1 MKKFLAIAMAAVL
14 SLSLAACGGASSS
27 TASSAAASSS
37 EAASTGASSEAA
49 SASTAAYDYSSYTGE
64 TIEAIKAKG
73 KLVVGTEA
81 QYAPF
86 EFKDMNANFV
96 GCDIWLAQQVADAL
110 GVELEVMD
118 MAFDGIIPAVKS
130 NQVDIGIAAFTVD
143 EERAKEID
151 FTDMYQKDEQMLIVK
166 KGNEE
171 VYTTKESLAGQQV
184 GAQRGTTQSKLIQS
198 ALPDSKKDEQ
208 MLIVK
213 KGNEEVYTTKE
224 SLAGQQVGAQRGT
237 TQSKLIQSALPD
249 SKLFELDKWPAL
261 AMEVA
266 NGNIAAIVVDGAVGE
281 GLVANNPG
289 IAQANFTFSQEE
301 ANFGK
306 AAVLAKG
313 KEDLKELVNAVIAN
327 VTADGSFQ
335 AAYDEAVELSQSM
348 GI

>member
-14 SLSLAACGGASSS
+14 SLSLAACGGAASS
-27 TASSAAASSS
+27 TASSAASS

-49 SASTAAYDYSSYTGE
+49 SASTTAYDYSSYTGE
-64 TIEAIKAKG
+64 TIDAIKAAG

-86 EFKDMNANFV
+86 EFKDLDANFV
-96 GCDIWLAQQVADAL
+96 GCDMWLAQQIADAL

-184 GAQRGTTQSKLIQS
+184 GAQRGTIQSKLIQS
-198 ALPDSKKDEQ
+198 ALPDS
-208 MLIVK
+208 
-213 KGNEEVYTTKE
+213 T
-224 SLAGQQVGAQRGT
+224 
-237 TQSKLIQSALPD
+237 
-249 SKLFELDKWPAL
+249 LFELDKWPTL

-281 GLVANNPG
+281 SLIATNDG
-289 IAQANFTFSQEE
+289 IAQANFTFSAEE

-306 AAVLAKG
+306 AAVVAKG
-313 KEDLKELVNAVIAN
+313 KDDLKELVNAVIAN
-327 VTADGSFQ
+327 VTSDGSFD
-335 AAYDEAVELSQSM
+335 AAYDEAVALSESM
-348 GI
+348 GV

>member
-27 TASSAAASSS
+27 TASSAAASS
-37 EAASTGASSEAA
+37 EAASTAASSEAA
-49 SASTAAYDYSSYTGE
+49 SASATAYDYSSYTGE
-64 TIEAIKAKG
+64 TIDAIKAAG

-86 EFKDMNANFV
+86 EFKDLDANFV
-96 GCDIWLAQQVADAL
+96 GCDIWLAQQIADAL

-184 GAQRGTTQSKLIQS
+184 GAQRGTIQSKLIQS
-198 ALPDSKKDEQ
+198 ALPDS
-208 MLIVK
+208 
-213 KGNEEVYTTKE
+213 T
-224 SLAGQQVGAQRGT
+224 
-237 TQSKLIQSALPD
+237 
-249 SKLFELDKWPAL
+249 LFELDKWPTL

-266 NGNIAAIVVDGAVGE
+266 NGNIAAIVVDGAVGND
-281 GLVANNPG
+281 LINSNDA
-289 IAQANFTFSQEE
+289 IAQANFTFSEEE
-301 ANFGK
+301 ATFGK
-306 AAVLAKG
+306 AAVIAKG
-313 KEDLKELVNAVIAN
+313 KDDLKELVNAVIAN
-327 VTADGSFQ
+327 VTSDGSFD
-335 AAYDEAVELSQSM
+335 AAYDEAVALSESM
-348 GI
+348 GV

>member
-37 EAASTGASSEAA
+37 EAV
-49 SASTAAYDYSSYTGE
+49 STAAYDYSSYTGE

-86 EFKDMNANFV
+86 EFKDLNANFV
-96 GCDIWLAQQVADAL
+96 GCDMWLAQQIADAL

-151 FTDMYQKDEQMLIVK
+151 FTDMYQ
-166 KGNEE
+166 
-171 VYTTKESLAGQQV
+171 
-184 GAQRGTTQSKLIQS
+184 
-198 ALPDSKKDEQ
+198 KDEQ

>member
-27 TASSAAASSS
+27 TASSATASSS

-86 EFKDMNANFV
+86 EFKDLNANFV
-96 GCDIWLAQQVADAL
+96 GCDMWLAQQIADAL

-118 MAFDGIIPAVKS
+118 MAFDGIIPAIKS
-130 NQVDIGIAAFTVD
+130 GQVDVGIAAFTVT
-143 EERAKEID
+143 EERAQEID
-151 FTDMYQKDEQMLIVK
+151 FSEVYQKDEQMLIVK
-166 KGNEE
+166 KGNED

-184 GAQRGTTQSKLIQS
+184 GAQRGTVQSQLIQS
-198 ALPDSKKDEQ
+198 ALP
-208 MLIVK
+208 
-213 KGNEEVYTTKE
+213 E
-224 SLAGQQVGAQRGT
+224 ST
-237 TQSKLIQSALPD
+237 
-249 SKLFELDKWPAL
+249 LFELDKWPTL

-266 NGNIAAIVVDGAVGE
+266 NGNIAAIVVDGAVGND
-281 GLVANNPG
+281 LINSNDA
-289 IAQANFTFSQEE
+289 IAQANFAFSDEE

-306 AAVLAKG
+306 AAVIAKG
-313 KEDLKELVNAVIAN
+313 KDDLKELVNAVIAN
-327 VTADGSFQ
+327 VVADGSFD
-335 AAYDEAVELSQSM
+335 AAYDEAVALSESM
-348 GI
+348 GV

>member
-14 SLSLAACGGASSS
+14 SLSLAACGGASSSTASSS

-64 TIEAIKAKG
+64 TIEASTAKG

-86 EFKDMNANFV
+86 EFKDLNANFV
-96 GCDIWLAQQVADAL
+96 GCDMWLAQQIADAL

-151 FTDMYQKDEQMLIVK
+151 FTDMYQ
-166 KGNEE
+166 
-171 VYTTKESLAGQQV
+171 
-184 GAQRGTTQSKLIQS
+184 
-198 ALPDSKKDEQ
+198 KDEQ

>member
-27 TASSAAASSS
+27 TASSAASS

-49 SASTAAYDYSSYTGE
+49 SASTTTYDYSSYTGE

-73 KLVVGTEA
+73 KLVLGTEA

-86 EFKDMNANFV
+86 EFKDMDANFV

-198 ALPDSKKDEQ
+198 ALPDSK
-208 MLIVK
+208 
-213 KGNEEVYTTKE
+213 
-224 SLAGQQVGAQRGT
+224 
-237 TQSKLIQSALPD
+237 
-249 SKLFELDKWPAL
+249 LFELDKWPTL

-266 NGNIAAIVVDGAVGE
+266 NGNIAAIVVDGAVGQN
-281 GLVANNPG
+281 LIATNDG
-289 IAQANFTFSQEE
+289 IAQANFTFSEEE

-306 AAVLAKG
+306 AAVVAKG
-313 KEDLKELVNAVIAN
+313 KDDLKELVNAVIAN
-327 VTADGSFQ
+327 VTSDGSFD
-335 AAYDEAVELSQSM
+335 AAYEEAVALSESM
-348 GI
+348 GV

>member
-14 SLSLAACGGASSS
+14 SLSLAACGGAASS
-27 TASSAAASSS
+27 TASSAASS

-49 SASTAAYDYSSYTGE
+49 SASTTAYDYSSYTGE

-73 KLVVGTEA
+73 KLVLGTEA

-86 EFKDMNANFV
+86 EFKDMDANFV

-198 ALPDSKKDEQ
+198 ALPDSK
-208 MLIVK
+208 
-213 KGNEEVYTTKE
+213 
-224 SLAGQQVGAQRGT
+224 
-237 TQSKLIQSALPD
+237 
-249 SKLFELDKWPAL
+249 LFELDKWPTL

-266 NGNIAAIVVDGAVGE
+266 NGNIAAIVVDGAVGQN
-281 GLVANNPG
+281 LIATNDG
-289 IAQANFTFSQEE
+289 IAQANFTFSEEE
-301 ANFGK
+301 ASFGK
-306 AAVLAKG
+306 AAVVAKG
-313 KEDLKELVNAVIAN
+313 KDDLKELVNAVIAN
-327 VTADGSFQ
+327 VVADGSFD
-335 AAYDEAVELSQSM
+335 AAYDEAVALSESM
-348 GI
+348 GV

>member
-27 TASSAAASSS
+27 TSS
-37 EAASTGASSEAA
+37 EAASTAASSEAA
-49 SASTAAYDYSSYTGE
+49 SASTTAYDYSSYTGE
-64 TIEAIKAKG
+64 TIDAIKAAG

-86 EFKDMNANFV
+86 EFKDLDANFV
-96 GCDIWLAQQVADAL
+96 GCDMWLAQ
-110 GVELEVMD
+110 LEVMD

-184 GAQRGTTQSKLIQS
+184 GAQRGTIQSKLIQS
-198 ALPDSKKDEQ
+198 ALPDS
-208 MLIVK
+208 
-213 KGNEEVYTTKE
+213 T
-224 SLAGQQVGAQRGT
+224 
-237 TQSKLIQSALPD
+237 
-249 SKLFELDKWPAL
+249 LFELDKWPTL

-281 GLVANNPG
+281 SLIATNDG
-289 IAQANFTFSQEE
+289 IAQANFTFSAEE

-306 AAVLAKG
+306 AAVVAKG
-313 KEDLKELVNAVIAN
+313 KDDLKELVNAVIAN

-335 AAYDEAVELSQSM
+335 AAYDEAVELA
-348 GI
+348 GTLGV

>member
-1 MKKFLAIAMAAVL
+1 
-14 SLSLAACGGASSS
+14 
-27 TASSAAASSS
+27 
-37 EAASTGASSEAA
+37 
-49 SASTAAYDYSSYTGE
+49 
-64 TIEAIKAKG
+64 
-73 KLVVGTEA
+73 
-81 QYAPF
+81 
-86 EFKDMNANFV
+86 
-96 GCDIWLAQQVADAL
+96 
-110 GVELEVMD
+110 MD

-151 FTDMYQKDEQMLIVK
+151 FTDMYQ
-166 KGNEE
+166 
-171 VYTTKESLAGQQV
+171 
-184 GAQRGTTQSKLIQS
+184 
-198 ALPDSKKDEQ
+198 KDEQ

>member
-27 TASSAAASSS
+27 TASSAAASS
-37 EAASTGASSEAA
+37 EAASTAASSEAA
-49 SASTAAYDYSSYTGE
+49 SASTTAYDYSSYTGE
-64 TIEAIKAKG
+64 TIDAIKAAG

-86 EFKDMNANFV
+86 EFKDLDANFV
-96 GCDIWLAQQVADAL
+96 GCDIWLAQQIADAL

-184 GAQRGTTQSKLIQS
+184 GAQRGTIQSKLIQS
-198 ALPDSKKDEQ
+198 ALPDS
-208 MLIVK
+208 
-213 KGNEEVYTTKE
+213 T
-224 SLAGQQVGAQRGT
+224 
-237 TQSKLIQSALPD
+237 
-249 SKLFELDKWPAL
+249 LFELDKWPTL

-281 GLVANNPG
+281 SLIATNDG
-289 IAQANFTFSQEE
+289 IAQANFTFSAEE

-306 AAVLAKG
+306 AAVVAKG
-313 KEDLKELVNAVIAN
+313 KDDLKELVNAVIAN

-335 AAYDEAVELSQSM
+335 AAYDEAVELD
-348 GI
+348 GTLGV

>member
-1 MKKFLAIAMAAVL
+1 M
-14 SLSLAACGGASSS
+14 
-27 TASSAAASSS
+27 TAGKA
-37 EAASTGASSEAA
+37 EEHTV
-49 SASTAAYDYSSYTGE
+49 
-64 TIEAIKAKG
+64 EAIKAKG
-73 KLVVGTEA
+73 KLVLGTEA

-86 EFKDMNANFV
+86 EFKDMDANFV

-198 ALPDSKKDEQ
+198 ALPDSK
-208 MLIVK
+208 
-213 KGNEEVYTTKE
+213 
-224 SLAGQQVGAQRGT
+224 
-237 TQSKLIQSALPD
+237 
-249 SKLFELDKWPAL
+249 LFELDKWPTL

-266 NGNIAAIVVDGAVGE
+266 NGNIAAIVVDGAVGQN
-281 GLVANNPG
+281 LIATNDG
-289 IAQANFTFSQEE
+289 IAQANFTFSEEE
-301 ANFGK
+301 ASFGK
-306 AAVLAKG
+306 AAVVAKG
-313 KEDLKELVNAVIAN
+313 KDDLKELVNAVIAN
-327 VTADGSFQ
+327 VTSDGSFD
-335 AAYDEAVELSQSM
+335 AAYDEAVALSESM
-348 GI
+348 GV

>member
-14 SLSLAACGGASSS
+14 SLSLAACGGAASS
-27 TASSAAASSS
+27 TASSAASS

-49 SASTAAYDYSSYTGE
+49 SASPTAYDYSSYTGE

-73 KLVVGTEA
+73 KLVLGTEA

-86 EFKDMNANFV
+86 EFKDMDANFV

-184 GAQRGTTQSKLIQS
+184 GAQRGTIQSKLIQS
-198 ALPDSKKDEQ
+198 ALPDS
-208 MLIVK
+208 
-213 KGNEEVYTTKE
+213 T
-224 SLAGQQVGAQRGT
+224 
-237 TQSKLIQSALPD
+237 
-249 SKLFELDKWPAL
+249 LFELEDRKS
-261 AMEVA
+261 
-266 NGNIAAIVVDGAVGE
+266 VV
-281 GLVANNPG
+281 
-289 IAQANFTFSQEE
+289 
-301 ANFGK
+301 
-306 AAVLAKG
+306 
-313 KEDLKELVNAVIAN
+313 
-327 VTADGSFQ
+327 
-335 AAYDEAVELSQSM
+335 
-348 GI
+348 

>member
-14 SLSLAACGGASSS
+14 SLSLAACGGAASS
-27 TASSAAASSS
+27 TASSAASS

-49 SASTAAYDYSSYTGE
+49 SASTTAYDYSSYTGE
-64 TIEAIKAKG
+64 TIETIKAKG
-73 KLVVGTEA
+73 KLVLGTEA

-86 EFKDMNANFV
+86 EFKDMDANFV

-198 ALPDSKKDEQ
+198 ALPDSK
-208 MLIVK
+208 
-213 KGNEEVYTTKE
+213 
-224 SLAGQQVGAQRGT
+224 
-237 TQSKLIQSALPD
+237 
-249 SKLFELDKWPAL
+249 LFELDKWPTL

-266 NGNIAAIVVDGAVGE
+266 NGNIAAIVVDGAVGQN
-281 GLVANNPG
+281 LIATNDG
-289 IAQANFTFSQEE
+289 IAQANFTFSEEE
-301 ANFGK
+301 ASFGK
-306 AAVLAKG
+306 AAVVAKG
-313 KEDLKELVNAVIAN
+313 KDDLKELVNAVIAN
-327 VTADGSFQ
+327 VTSDGSFD
-335 AAYDEAVELSQSM
+335 AAYDEAVALSESM
-348 GI
+348 GV

>member
-86 EFKDMNANFV
+86 EFKDLNANFV
-96 GCDIWLAQQVADAL
+96 GCDMWLAQQIADAL

-118 MAFDGIIPAVKS
+118 MAFDGIIPAIKS
-130 NQVDIGIAAFTVD
+130 GQVDVGIAAFTVT

-151 FTDMYQKDEQMLIVK
+151 FSEVYQKDEQMLIVK
-166 KGNEE
+166 KGNED

-184 GAQRGTTQSKLIQS
+184 GAQRGTVQSQLIQS
-198 ALPDSKKDEQ
+198 ALP
-208 MLIVK
+208 
-213 KGNEEVYTTKE
+213 E
-224 SLAGQQVGAQRGT
+224 ST
-237 TQSKLIQSALPD
+237 
-249 SKLFELDKWPAL
+249 LFELDKWPTL

-266 NGNIAAIVVDGAVGE
+266 NGNIAAIVVDGAVGND
-281 GLVANNPG
+281 LINSNDA
-289 IAQANFTFSQEE
+289 IAQANFAFSDEE

-306 AAVLAKG
+306 AAVIAKG
-313 KEDLKELVNAVIAN
+313 KDDLKELVNAVIAN
-327 VTADGSFQ
+327 VVADGSFD
-335 AAYDEAVELSQSM
+335 AAYDEAVALSESM
-348 GI
+348 GV

>member
-14 SLSLAACGGASSS
+14 SLSLAACGGAASS
-27 TASSAAASSS
+27 TASSAASS

-49 SASTAAYDYSSYTGE
+49 SASTTAYDYSSYTGE

-86 EFKDMNANFV
+86 EFKDLNANFV
-96 GCDIWLAQQVADAL
+96 GCDMWLAQQIADAL

-151 FTDMYQKDEQMLIVK
+151 FTDMYQ
-166 KGNEE
+166 
-171 VYTTKESLAGQQV
+171 
-184 GAQRGTTQSKLIQS
+184 
-198 ALPDSKKDEQ
+198 KDEQ

>member
-14 SLSLAACGGASSS
+14 SLSLAACGGAASS
-27 TASSAAASSS
+27 TASSAASS

-49 SASTAAYDYSSYTGE
+49 SASTTAYDYSSYTGE

-73 KLVVGTEA
+73 KLVLGTEA

-86 EFKDMNANFV
+86 EFKDMDANFV

-198 ALPDSKKDEQ
+198 ALPDS
-208 MLIVK
+208 
-213 KGNEEVYTTKE
+213 T
-224 SLAGQQVGAQRGT
+224 
-237 TQSKLIQSALPD
+237 
-249 SKLFELDKWPAL
+249 LFELDKWPTL

-281 GLVANNPG
+281 SLIATNDG
-289 IAQANFTFSQEE
+289 IAQANFTFSAEE

-306 AAVLAKG
+306 AAVVAKG
-313 KEDLKELVNAVIAN
+313 KDDLKELVNAVIAN
-327 VTADGSFQ
+327 VTSDGSFD
-335 AAYDEAVELSQSM
+335 AAYDEAVALSESM
-348 GI
+348 GV

>member
-14 SLSLAACGGASSS
+14 SLSLAACGGAASS
-27 TASSAAASSS
+27 TASSAASS

-49 SASTAAYDYSSYTGE
+49 SASTTAYDYSSYTGE

-73 KLVVGTEA
+73 KLVLGTEA

-86 EFKDMNANFV
+86 EFKDMDANFV
-96 GCDIWLAQQVADAL
+96 GCDIWLAQQVAAAL

-198 ALPDSKKDEQ
+198 ALPDSK
-208 MLIVK
+208 
-213 KGNEEVYTTKE
+213 
-224 SLAGQQVGAQRGT
+224 
-237 TQSKLIQSALPD
+237 
-249 SKLFELDKWPAL
+249 LFELDKWPTL

-266 NGNIAAIVVDGAVGE
+266 NGNIAAIVVDGAVGQN
-281 GLVANNPG
+281 LIATNDG
-289 IAQANFTFSQEE
+289 IAQANFTFSEEE
-301 ANFGK
+301 ASFGK
-306 AAVLAKG
+306 AAVVAKG
-313 KEDLKELVNAVIAN
+313 KDDLKELVNAVIAN
-327 VTADGSFQ
+327 VTSDGSFD
-335 AAYDEAVELSQSM
+335 AAYDEAVALSESM
-348 GI
+348 GV

>member
-37 EAASTGASSEAA
+37 EAASTGAS
-49 SASTAAYDYSSYTGE
+49 TAAYDYSSYTGE

-86 EFKDMNANFV
+86 EFKDLNANFV
-96 GCDIWLAQQVADAL
+96 GCDMWLAQQIADAL

-151 FTDMYQKDEQMLIVK
+151 FTDMYQ
-166 KGNEE
+166 
-171 VYTTKESLAGQQV
+171 
-184 GAQRGTTQSKLIQS
+184 
-198 ALPDSKKDEQ
+198 KDEQ

>member
-14 SLSLAACGGASSS
+14 SLSLAACGGAASS
-27 TASSAAASSS
+27 TASSAASS

-49 SASTAAYDYSSYTGE
+49 SASTTAYDYSSYTGE

-73 KLVVGTEA
+73 KLVLGTEA

-86 EFKDMNANFV
+86 EFKDMDANFV

-198 ALPDSKKDEQ
+198 ALPDSK
-208 MLIVK
+208 
-213 KGNEEVYTTKE
+213 
-224 SLAGQQVGAQRGT
+224 
-237 TQSKLIQSALPD
+237 
-249 SKLFELDKWPAL
+249 LFELDKWPTL

-266 NGNIAAIVVDGAVGE
+266 NGNIAAIVVDGAVGQN
-281 GLVANNPG
+281 LIATNDG
-289 IAQANFTFSQEE
+289 IAQANFTFSEEE
-301 ANFGK
+301 ASFGK
-306 AAVLAKG
+306 AAVVAKG
-313 KEDLKELVNAVIAN
+313 KDDLKELVNAVIAN

-335 AAYDEAVELSQSM
+335 AAYDEAVELA
-348 GI
+348 GTLGV

>member
-27 TASSAAASSS
+27 TASSAAASS
-37 EAASTGASSEAA
+37 EAASTGASSQAA
-49 SASTAAYDYSSYTGE
+49 SASTTAYDYSSYTGE

-86 EFKDMNANFV
+86 EFKDMDANFV
-96 GCDIWLAQQVADAL
+96 GCDMWLAQQIADAL

-118 MAFDGIIPAVKS
+118 MAFDGIIPAIKS
-130 NQVDIGIAAFTVD
+130 GQVDVGIAAFTVD

-151 FTDMYQKDEQMLIVK
+151 FTDMYQ
-166 KGNEE
+166 
-171 VYTTKESLAGQQV
+171 
-184 GAQRGTTQSKLIQS
+184 
-198 ALPDSKKDEQ
+198 KDEQ

-289 IAQANFTFSQEE
+289 IAQANFTFSEEE

>member
-1 MKKFLAIAMAAVL
+1 MKKCLAIAMAAVL
-14 SLSLAACGGASSS
+14 GLGLAACGGAAAS
-27 TASSAAASSS
+27 TASSAASS

-49 SASTAAYDYSSYTGE
+49 SASTTAYDYSSYTGE

-73 KLVVGTEA
+73 KLVLGTEA

-86 EFKDMNANFV
+86 EFKDMDANFV

-198 ALPDSKKDEQ
+198 ALPDSK
-208 MLIVK
+208 
-213 KGNEEVYTTKE
+213 
-224 SLAGQQVGAQRGT
+224 
-237 TQSKLIQSALPD
+237 
-249 SKLFELDKWPAL
+249 LFELDKWPTL

-266 NGNIAAIVVDGAVGE
+266 NGNIAAIVVDGAVGQN
-281 GLVANNPG
+281 LIATNDG
-289 IAQANFTFSQEE
+289 IAQANFTFSEEE
-301 ANFGK
+301 ASFGK
-306 AAVLAKG
+306 AAVVAKG
-313 KEDLKELVNAVIAN
+313 KDDLKELVNAVIAN
-327 VTADGSFQ
+327 VTSDGSFD
-335 AAYDEAVELSQSM
+335 AAYDEAVALSESM
-348 GI
+348 GV

>member
-27 TASSAAASSS
+27 TASSAAASS
-37 EAASTGASSEAA
+37 EAAST
-49 SASTAAYDYSSYTGE
+49 AYDYSSYTGE
-64 TIEAIKAKG
+64 TIDAIKAKG
-73 KLVVGTEA
+73 KLVLGTEA

-86 EFKDMNANFV
+86 EFKDLDANFV
-96 GCDIWLAQQVADAL
+96 GCDIWLAQQIADAL

-184 GAQRGTTQSKLIQS
+184 GAQRGTIQSKLIQS
-198 ALPDSKKDEQ
+198 ALPDS
-208 MLIVK
+208 
-213 KGNEEVYTTKE
+213 T
-224 SLAGQQVGAQRGT
+224 
-237 TQSKLIQSALPD
+237 
-249 SKLFELDKWPAL
+249 LFELDKWPTL

-281 GLVANNPG
+281 SLIATNDG
-289 IAQANFTFSQEE
+289 IVQANFTFSAEE

-306 AAVLAKG
+306 AAVVAKG
-313 KEDLKELVNAVIAN
+313 KDDLKELVNAVIAN

-335 AAYDEAVELSQSM
+335 AAYDEAVELA
-348 GI
+348 GTLGV

>member
-14 SLSLAACGGASSS
+14 SLSLAACGGAASS
-27 TASSAAASSS
+27 TASSAASS

-49 SASTAAYDYSSYTGE
+49 SASTTAYDYSSYTGE

-73 KLVVGTEA
+73 KLVLGTEA

-86 EFKDMNANFV
+86 EFKDMDANFV

-143 EERAKEID
+143 EERAKEIN
-151 FTDMYQKDEQMLIVK
+151 FTDMYQ
-166 KGNEE
+166 
-171 VYTTKESLAGQQV
+171 
-184 GAQRGTTQSKLIQS
+184 
-198 ALPDSKKDEQ
+198 KDEQ

-249 SKLFELDKWPAL
+249 SKLFELDKWPTL

-266 NGNIAAIVVDGAVGE
+266 NGNIAAIVVDGAVGQN
-281 GLVANNPG
+281 LIATNDG
-289 IAQANFTFSQEE
+289 IAQANFTFSEEE
-301 ANFGK
+301 ASFGK
-306 AAVLAKG
+306 AAVVAKG
-313 KEDLKELVNAVIAN
+313 KDDLKELVNAVIAN
-327 VTADGSFQ
+327 VTSDGSFD
-335 AAYDEAVELSQSM
+335 AAYDEAVALSESM
-348 GI
+348 GV

>member
-1 MKKFLAIAMAAVL
+1 MKKFLAFAMAAVL
-14 SLSLAACGGASSS
+14 SLSLPACGGAASS
-27 TASSAAASSS
+27 TASSAASS

-49 SASTAAYDYSSYTGE
+49 SASTTAYDYSSYTGE

-73 KLVVGTEA
+73 KLVLGTEA

-86 EFKDMNANFV
+86 EFKDMDANFV

-198 ALPDSKKDEQ
+198 ALPDSK
-208 MLIVK
+208 
-213 KGNEEVYTTKE
+213 
-224 SLAGQQVGAQRGT
+224 
-237 TQSKLIQSALPD
+237 
-249 SKLFELDKWPAL
+249 LFELDKWPTL

-266 NGNIAAIVVDGAVGE
+266 NGNIAAIVVDGAVGQN
-281 GLVANNPG
+281 LIATNDG
-289 IAQANFTFSQEE
+289 IAQANFTFSEEE
-301 ANFGK
+301 ASFGK
-306 AAVLAKG
+306 AAVVAKG
-313 KEDLKELVNAVIAN
+313 KDDLKELVNAVIAN
-327 VTADGSFQ
+327 VTSEGSFD
-335 AAYDEAVELSQSM
+335 AAYDEAVALSESM
-348 GI
+348 GV

>member
-1 MKKFLAIAMAAVL
+1 MKKFFAIAMAAVMG
-14 SLSLAACGGASSS
+14 LSLAACGGAAPS
-27 TASSAAASSS
+27 TASSTA
-37 EAASTGASSEAA
+37 ASSEAA
-49 SASTAAYDYSSYTGE
+49 APSQAASAASEGSDAASTAYDYSSYTGE
-64 TIEAIKAKG
+64 TIDAIKAAG

-86 EFKDMNANFV
+86 EFKDLNANFV
-96 GCDIWLAQQVADAL
+96 GCDMWLAQQIADAL

-198 ALPDSKKDEQ
+198 ALPDSE
-208 MLIVK
+208 
-213 KGNEEVYTTKE
+213 
-224 SLAGQQVGAQRGT
+224 
-237 TQSKLIQSALPD
+237 
-249 SKLFELDKWPAL
+249 LFELDKWPTL

-281 GLVANNPG
+281 SLISTNDG
-289 IAQANFTFSQEE
+289 IAQANFAFSAEE

-306 AAVLAKG
+306 AAVVAKG
-313 KEDLKELVNAVIAN
+313 KDDLKELVNAVIAN

-335 AAYDEAVELSQSM
+335 AAYDEAVELA
-348 GI
+348 GTLGV

>member
-14 SLSLAACGGASSS
+14 SLSLAACGGAASS
-27 TASSAAASSS
+27 TASSAASS

-49 SASTAAYDYSSYTGE
+49 SASTTAYDYSSYTGE

-73 KLVVGTEA
+73 KLVLGTEA

-86 EFKDMNANFV
+86 EFKDMDANFV

-198 ALPDSKKDEQ
+198 ALPDSK
-208 MLIVK
+208 
-213 KGNEEVYTTKE
+213 
-224 SLAGQQVGAQRGT
+224 
-237 TQSKLIQSALPD
+237 
-249 SKLFELDKWPAL
+249 LFELDKWPTL

-266 NGNIAAIVVDGAVGE
+266 NGNIAAIVVDGAVGQN
-281 GLVANNPG
+281 LIATNDG
-289 IAQANFTFSQEE
+289 IAQANFTFSEEE
-301 ANFGK
+301 ASFGK
-306 AAVLAKG
+306 AAVVAKG
-313 KEDLKELVNAVIAN
+313 KDDLKELVNAVIAN